1 MFVAPAVSLIAAETS
16 REVLSNAIGYIS
28 LASWMV
34 VMLPQIQ
41 LNYRRRSGEGVSLLM
56 MMAWV
61 FGDIFNIAGALL
73 QGLVLSTILI
83 GSYFLCVDL
92 TMLSQTIYYRVVYKT
107 HLVAKEQTR
116 EEEERL
122 LGAAAQGENR
132 EYSGRQTDEA
142 AGLGGSRQALADEI
156 VPRGVWYSR
165 IQLSDILAV
174 VLSLVAI
181 GCLLVMVLA
190 FTVLPVESDGNDY
203 GSSRSRSIISSSEKS
218 AAQTV
223 AQAMGMLSAVVYIA
237 SYVPQVVQNYRR
249 KSCEGLSMWLF
260 LLSLLGN
267 TTYAL
272 AIMVVSL
279 DPQYLAPYVPWL
291 LGSLIPCAIQV
302 VILYQF
308 QIYKH

>member
-1 MFVAPAVSLIAAETS
+1 MFIAPAVSLIAAETS

-34 VMLPQIQ
+34 VMLPQIR

-92 TMLSQTIYYRVVYKT
+92 TMLSQTIYYRIVYKT
-107 HLVAKEQTR
+107 HLVAKEQSR
-116 EEEERL
+116 EEEEQL
-122 LGAAAQGENR
+122 LGAGAQGDNR

-156 VPRGVWYSR
+156 MPRGVWYSR
-165 IQLSDILAV
+165 IQLSDVLAV
-174 VLSLVAI
+174 VLS
-181 GCLLVMVLA
+181 
-190 FTVLPVESDGNDY
+190 
-203 GSSRSRSIISSSEKS
+203 RSIISNSEKS

-223 AQAMGMLSAVVYIA
+223 AQAMGMLSAIVYIA